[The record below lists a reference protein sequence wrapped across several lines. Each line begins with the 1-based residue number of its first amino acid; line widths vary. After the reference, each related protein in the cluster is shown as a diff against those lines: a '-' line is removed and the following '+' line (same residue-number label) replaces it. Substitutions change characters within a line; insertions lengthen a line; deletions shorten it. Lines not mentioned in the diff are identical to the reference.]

1 MVAGVRAGRARCCC
15 ADAGLR
21 VADRGR
27 GELAG
32 LPEGEELFE
41 AGEDAGEDA
50 SDQSVDQG
58 FEAGRQADAR
68 LLPQGA
74 WGGGDR
80 GAEGWMRCHR
90 LG

>member
-1 MVAGVRAGRARCCC
+1 MVAGAREGRARCCC
-15 ADAGLR
+15 AGPGLR

-41 AGEDAGEDA
+41 AGEDARENG
-50 SDQSVDQG
+50 SDQGIQG
-58 FEAGRQADAR
+58 GRQTDAR
-68 LLPQGA
+68 LPPQGA

-80 GAEGWMRCHR
+80 GAEGWMR
-90 LG
+90 